1 MTETALIRVDRI
13 HKSFPGVHAL
23 DDVSLDIQQGEIHAI
38 VGENGAGK
46 STLIKILSGI
56 YRPDAGAVLVDGS
69 PVTIASPHAATKL
82 GISAVQQESQLVP
95 YLSIAENVMLGRQP
109 RRRFFRIDRAQRDR
123 RAREILDRLG
133 VDLDVRAP
141 VEGLSSAHAQMVTI
155 ARAISVEARVVILD
169 EPTASLSQR
178 EVESLFDVVRQL
190 RRDHISVIYISH
202 RLEEVFELAD
212 RVSVLRDGRLIAT
225 SNVDGTTI
233 DDVVVMMIG
242 RAPKDL
248 FVRARRSAPGA
259 PVLEVRDARVGNVVR
274 GVSLQ
279 VRAGE
284 LVGLYGIVGS
294 GRTELVRAIFGADRL
309 SAGEIKL
316 DGRPVQRSTPRRS
329 VRAGLGLAP
338 ENRKRDGLVLDLS
351 VRDNI
356 ALARIGM
363 PDPFLYRPKA
373 VRRLAYQFVQT
384 LGIRV
389 ANVDRPAAE
398 LSGGNQQRVVI
409 AKWLTL
415 RPRVLILDEPTQ
427 GIDIGAKAEIYR
439 IISDLLNDGV
449 AVLMVSSDLPEVVR
463 MADRVLVMRRGQ
475 LVDEFAQDFATED
488 AVGRSALGASGSPV
502 GGELMDAS

>member
-1 MTETALIRVDRI
+1 MTEPALIRVEGI

-23 DDVSLDIQQGEIHAI
+23 DDVSLDVRRGEVHAV

-56 YRPDAGAVLVDGS
+56 YRPDQGTVVVDDT
-69 PVTIASPHAATKL
+69 PVAIASPHSAAKL

-95 YLSIAENVMLGRQP
+95 YLSIAENIMLGRQP
-109 RRRFFRIDRAQRDR
+109 HRSLFRIDRIERDR

-133 VDLDVRAP
+133 VGLDVRAP

-155 ARAISVEARVVILD
+155 ARAISVDARAVIFD

-178 EVESLFDVVRQL
+178 EVESLFEVVKQL
-190 RRDHISVIYISH
+190 RRDGISVIYISH

-212 RVSVLRDGRLIAT
+212 RVTVLRDGRLIET
-225 SNVDGTTI
+225 LDVDGTTM

-242 RAPKDL
+242 RSPKDL
-248 FVRARRSAPGA
+248 FVRTRQTSPGA
-259 PVLEVRDARVGNVVR
+259 PVLRVRDVSVGNMVRDVSLEVR
-274 GVSLQ
+274 S
-279 VRAGE
+279 GE

-294 GRTELVRAIFGADRL
+294 GRTELVRAIFGADKL
-309 SAGEIKL
+309 SAGQIEL
-316 DGRPVQRSTPRRS
+316 DGRSVRRPNPRRS
-329 VRAGLGLAP
+329 VRAGIGLAP

-363 PDPFLYRPKA
+363 PDGVLYRPSA
-373 VRRLAYQFVQT
+373 VRRLAHRFVQR

-389 ANVDRPAAE
+389 ANVDRPVSE

-439 IISDLLNDGV
+439 IISDLLNEGV

-475 LVDEFAQDFATED
+475 LVDEFAHHVATED
-488 AVGRSALGASGSPV
+488 LVGRAALGTDEAATAT
-502 GGELMDAS
+502 LTDAS